1 MVEIHA
7 KKKSEDNWEVYT
19 ENGREPTGLNVLDW
33 INTTQKLG
41 AGEVFLISVD
51 KDGSKSGFDFELA
64 KQASKICDIPLIFGS
79 GASKPSDAVDIFK
92 LTTVDALSFGN
103 ILHFNNYTIKDIKDH
118 LIKNGIEIRK

>member
-1 MVEIHA
+1 MQR
-7 KKKSEDNWEVYT
+7 KKSEDNWEVYT